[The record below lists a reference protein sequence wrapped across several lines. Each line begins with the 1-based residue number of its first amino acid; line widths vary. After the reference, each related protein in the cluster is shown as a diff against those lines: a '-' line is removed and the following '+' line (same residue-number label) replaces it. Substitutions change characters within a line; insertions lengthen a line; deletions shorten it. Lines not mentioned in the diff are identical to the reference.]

1 VFGSSYRTGKDEFF
15 QWVNGWNGE
24 RKTRS
29 KRETNSEGQHLFMR
43 GSFLACL
50 QPAIQAKLHYTFL
63 PGK

>member
-1 VFGSSYRTGKDEFF
+1 MG
-15 QWVNGWNGE
+15 QWMEW
-24 RKTRS
+24 RK
-29 KRETNSEGQHLFMR
+29 KNPLEAGNNSEGQHLFMR